1 MLKTHIPKIVLS
13 VRFIILFSLFIK
25 NNEIQ
30 NTNAIFDMLEPT
42 AFPIANIVSF
52 FSADSIEINI
62 SGAEVDIPIRKK
74 LATKPEIEYFEE
86 KLSVEFTRNEDPKS
100 NSISPVASINI
111 ASSIINKIYAIVFN
125 S

>member
-1 MLKTHIPKIVLS
+1 MPKKLSVTIISMALNVKTHIPKIVLA

-74 LATKPEIEYFEE
+74 LAQNLK
-86 KLSVEFTRNEDPKS
+86 
-100 NSISPVASINI
+100 
-111 ASSIINKIYAIVFN
+111 
-125 S
+125 

>member
-1 MLKTHIPKIVLS
+1 
-13 VRFIILFSLFIK
+13 
-25 NNEIQ
+25 
-30 NTNAIFDMLEPT
+30 MLEPT

-86 KLSVEFTRNEDPKS
+86 
-100 NSISPVASINI
+100 NSQLNLLEMKTPRATVSAPWLVLI
-111 ASSIINKIYAIVFN
+111 
-125 S
+125 

>member
-1 MLKTHIPKIVLS
+1 
-13 VRFIILFSLFIK
+13 
-25 NNEIQ
+25 
-30 NTNAIFDMLEPT
+30 MLEPT

-52 FSADSIEINI
+52 FSADSIEIKI

-111 ASSIINKIYAIVFN
+111 ASSIINKIYAIIFN